1 MTTIDQPV
9 QPGTVARYW
18 GTASTIRQID
28 LEGIARQGVLNRYRS
43 GPEPFMTVP
52 LEEVVV
58 DAEALRREFL
68 ADMNAL
74 SGRGVDG
81 GTPGRDVTDVA
92 LEAQVWRGGYERP
105 MFAVPND
112 YLGWCFLEVVAPVE
126 ESAGTVAVFD
136 PRAGSAMTA
145 MPGLPWGRQ
154 TTITPVPGSLAVI
167 PGWLTCSIVPVEK
180 GEVIVVVAATSTR

>member
-1 MTTIDQPV
+1 MTVTNERPAGAV
-9 QPGTVARYW
+9 TRHW

-28 LEGIARQGVLNRYRS
+28 LAGIARDNILGRHDTP
-43 GPEPFMTVP
+43 GPFATVP
-52 LEEVVV
+52 LADVVA
-58 DAEALRREFL
+58 DIEALRQAFV

-74 SGRGVDG
+74 SARAAQG
-81 GTPGRDVTDVA
+81 GTRGRHVTDVDM
-92 LEAQVWRGGYERP
+92 EAQIWRGGYERP

-112 YLGWCFLEVVAPVE
+112 YIGWCFIEVVPPQEAD
-126 ESAGTVAVFD
+126 AGTVAVFD

-154 TTITPVPGSLAVI
+154 LTVTPAAGSLAVV

-180 GEVIVVVAATSTR
+180 GEAIVVVVATSIS